1 MAFFGRAT
9 PAVDARSASSF
20 YATHL
25 RPNRSI
31 RFGFTQLVAK
41 EKRDVV
47 ARPARIP

>member
-9 PAVDARSASSF
+9 PAVDARSASSS
-20 YATHL
+20 YAAPL
-25 RPNRSI
+25 RPNQSI
-31 RFGFTQLVAK
+31 RFGFTQLVVK